1 MQIFFILLKHELKI
15 NLRQF
20 SKILASFLF
29 FLIFLTS
36 FYLLTSDQQ
45 NQGASDIVIILFSL
59 ISCLIFSTAEFLKKD
74 FDSGAAEQILLS
86 CDNYEVFVGA
96 KILANWLTCAA
107 PIVLI
112 LSAIKP
118 EFVCDAI
125 LISFLINL
133 ICCFCGSLSILGNNA
148 PMIAVVA
155 LPLIIPS
162 LLICITE
169 SNSSSNLLALLNI
182 FLGPILVFATTKI
195 VKIAH
200 E

>member
-1 MQIFFILLKHELKI
+1 MQIFFILLRHELKI
-15 NLRQF
+15 NLRQI

-29 FLIFLTS
+29 FIIFLSS

-45 NQGASDIVIILFSL
+45 NQGISSIVAILFSL
-59 ISCLIFSTAEFLKKD
+59 ISCLIFSTSEFLKKD

-86 CDNYEVFVGA
+86 CDNYEVFVSA
-96 KILANWLTCAA
+96 KVLASWLVCAA
-107 PIVLI
+107 PIIII
-112 LSAIKP
+112 LSIIQP
-118 EFVCDAI
+118 GFVWNAI
-125 LISFLINL
+125 LASFLINL

-155 LPLIIPS
+155 FPLIIPS
-162 LLICITE
+162 LLICASE
-169 SNSSSNLLALLNI
+169 SDSSSNLLALLNI